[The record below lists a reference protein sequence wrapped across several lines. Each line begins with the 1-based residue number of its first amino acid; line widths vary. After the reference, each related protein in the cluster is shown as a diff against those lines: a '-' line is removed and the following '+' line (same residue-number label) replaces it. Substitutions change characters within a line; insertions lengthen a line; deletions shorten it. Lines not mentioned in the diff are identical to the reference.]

1 MLGREYFVDIL
12 CASNRYVT
20 FRYGSE
26 MCDVVLILL
35 ISAAAVIDVFTFDER
50 QHFNRF
56 GFEFPS
62 IQHLQMSEAFRFEIP
77 YDRIIMKHL
86 MSSWHWFLFFAYDEI
101 RSTKQIRRP
110 TRHFRMKMP
119 NFHISTNIR
128 FIISHKCMK
137 ALGLPIFL
145 IRYECACSS
154 RVFAPFDDVKFARAA
169 YIQS

>member
-1 MLGREYFVDIL
+1 
-12 CASNRYVT
+12 
-20 FRYGSE
+20 

-86 MSSWHWFLFFAYDEI
+86 MSSWHWFLFFVQFNISMLKQTPLFVWFHGILIAYDEI